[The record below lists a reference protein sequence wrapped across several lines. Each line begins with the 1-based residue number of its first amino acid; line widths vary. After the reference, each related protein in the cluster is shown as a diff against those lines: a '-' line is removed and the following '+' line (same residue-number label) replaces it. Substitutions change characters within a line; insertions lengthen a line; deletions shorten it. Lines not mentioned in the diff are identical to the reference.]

1 MEKPI
6 MLALSLTALAALG
19 ADRPFRP
26 PAVPLLT
33 TDPFFS
39 VWSAADKLT
48 DADTTHW
55 CGAKQPIGISVTV
68 DGTEYRL
75 LGSEKT
81 IPAPALEQTKLDV
94 LPLTTI
100 AQFAGTGFE
109 AELRF
114 SVCALPERLE
124 AFARPVA
131 YVTLAVRSAD
141 GKAHPATAKL
151 VVSGELATN
160 EDDAMSRAEKK
171 SLPFGQAVVIGRTVQ
186 RPLSERGDTIRCNW
200 GRFWAIAP
208 KNAAVS
214 APDSVLPASE
224 IRAQL
229 TWPVEKGGSPLMFAY
244 DDIVSLSFLEE
255 DMHAWWERDGKT
267 FEKMLAEAAAERKEL
282 VERLIPARNRL
293 LMADFRRA
301 GGEKY
306 ARLAALAWRQS
317 FAACKLV
324 ADPTGKPL
332 YFSKENG
339 SNGCMGTVDLLY
351 PQLPHLLLT
360 GPTLVEATLAPIMI
374 YADSERWPWKHAP
387 HDVGTYPLGNGQVYG
402 MWGAEPGRMPVE
414 ESGNMLI
421 AMGALSML
429 RGNAEFASQWW
440 HVLTKWAEYL
450 RRLGTDL
457 GDQLCTDDFAGHL
470 SHNANLSIKSI
481 LGIRSYAYM
490 AQLRGEGEVAA
501 EWTGVAEKMTK
512 EWLELAPG
520 GRHGSYR
527 LTFDQPDSWSMKYN
541 LVWDRLLGFN
551 LFPPEVATRELAAY
565 RQLLQPYGLPL
576 DSRKNWTK
584 VDWLVWSAT
593 LTGKRDDFDA
603 MIDGLYRFADETKE
617 RKPFSDFYHAD
628 TSRWE
633 AFIGRSVIGGIMI
646 PLLYDSQ
653 CRTKYASLDKT
664 APFRGKYFTPPKF
677 EFKTLTPDDT
687 FGRALEWK
695 WMGDNPPEGW
705 YKPGFDDS
713 SWQVGQAPFANWDF
727 RNDFKKFKTNTDW
740 PKNVSRIH
748 VRRYFTI
755 EDAIPDAEG
764 WKIGLELLHDE
775 EALIYL
781 NGKEIGFIGAHNW
794 SYDRYRLPL
803 PLGAIKKGRN
813 LLCVMVHNTVGR
825 ACFDMN
831 IVKWRKITPQPDAKS
846 EK

>member
-1 MEKPI
+1 MRKTI
-6 MLALSLTALAALG
+6 TIAFAALAIA
-19 ADRPFRP
+19 ASAAERQFRP

-39 VWSAADKLT
+39 VWSAADRLT

-55 CGAKQPIGISVTV
+55 CGAKQPIGLAVTAN
-68 DGTEYRL
+68 GKEYRL

-81 IPAPALEQTKLDV
+81 IDAPAMEQVSLEV
-94 LPLTTI
+94 LPLTTV
-100 AQFAGTGFE
+100 ARFKGDGLE

-114 SVCALPERLE
+114 AVCALPERLE
-124 AFARPVA
+124 ALSRPVA
-131 YVTLAVRSAD
+131 YVSLSVRSAS
-141 GKAHPATAKL
+141 GKEVPATVRL

-160 EDDAMSRAEKK
+160 ENDALQRVEVRKMS
-171 SLPFGQAVVIGRTVQ
+171 FGEAVVIGRTEQ
-186 RPLSERGDTIRCNW
+186 RPLSEKGDTIRCNW
-200 GRFWAIAP
+200 GRFWAVAP
-208 KNAAVS
+208 KGAKVS
-214 APDSVLPASE
+214 APQGELPAGKV
-224 IRAQL
+224 RAEL
-229 TWPVEKGGSPLMFAY
+229 AWKVEKGRSQMMFAY

-255 DMHAWWERDGKT
+255 DMRAWWQRDGKT
-267 FEKMLAEAAAERKEL
+267 FEKMLAEAAAERREILGK
-282 VERLIPARNRL
+282 LIPERDRQ
-293 LMADFRRA
+293 LMADFRRV

-360 GPTLVEATLAPIMI
+360 GPTLVEATLAPIMV
-374 YADSERWPWKHAP
+374 YSDSERWPWKHAP

-421 AMGALSML
+421 AMAALSKL

-440 HVLTKWAEYL
+440 PVLTKWAQYL
-450 RRLGTDL
+450 RNLGTDL
-457 GDQLCTDDFAGHL
+457 GDQLSTDDFAGHL

-481 LGIRSYAYM
+481 LGIRAYAYM
-490 AQLRGEGEVAA
+490 AQLRGEGDVAA
-501 EWTGVAEKMTK
+501 EWIGVAEKMTK
-512 EWLELAPG
+512 EWLEIAPG
-520 GRHGSYR
+520 GRYGSYR
-527 LTFDQPDSWSMKYN
+527 LTFDKPDSWSMKYN

-551 LFPPEVATRELAAY
+551 LFPPEVAERELAAY
-565 RQLLQPYGLPL
+565 RKLLLPYGLPL
-576 DSRKNWTK
+576 DSRKDWTK

-633 AFIGRSVIGGIMI
+633 AFIARSVIGGIMI
-646 PLLYDSQ
+646 PLLYEKDGW
-653 CRTKYASLDKT
+653 TKYASLDKT
-664 APFRGKYFTPPKF
+664 PPFRGKYFTPPKF
-677 EFKTLTPDDT
+677 EFVTLTPDDT

-713 SWQVGQAPFANWDF
+713 SWRVGQAPFANWDF

-740 PKNVSRIH
+740 PKDVSRIH

-755 EDAIPDAEG
+755 EDKIPDAEG
-764 WKIGLELLHDE
+764 WKLGLELLHDE

-813 LLCVMVHNTVGR
+813 LLAVMVHNTHGR

-831 IVKWRKITPQPDAKS
+831 LVKWRKTAS
-846 EK
+846 EQK